1 MVRFIVMAWKIVR
14 NKLSK
19 NIKEREILLNYLE
32 RENYLRTPQVRKA
45 MEEVDRRYFVR
56 TSDKLSAYDDT
67 PLSIGK
73 GQTISAPHMVVMML
87 EELKLSE
94 NDNLLEIGS
103 GCGYHAAVASRLV
116 SKVTTIERI
125 PYIYELACEN
135 LENYDNIE
143 IVNGDGS
150 RGFMDNC
157 PYQKIMVTCGAPRV
171 PPPLIDQLEIGG
183 LMVIPVGGRVAQE
196 LLTVER
202 TAEGISVIRRPGVAF
217 VPMIGVNAF
226 DN

>member
-1 MVRFIVMAWKIVR
+1 MVRFLVMAWKIVR

-45 MEEVDRRYFVR
+45 MEEVDRRDFVR

-67 PLSIGK
+67 PLSIGQ
-73 GQTISAPHMVVMML
+73 GQTISAPHMVAMML
-87 EELKLSE
+87 EELRLNE

-135 LENYDNIE
+135 LESYDNIK
-143 IVNGDGS
+143 IINGDGS

-183 LMVIPVGGRVAQE
+183 LLVIPVGGRVVQE

-202 TAEGISVIRRPGVAF
+202 TTDGISVLRRPGVAF

-226 DN
+226 DT

>member
-1 MVRFIVMAWKIVR
+1 MAWKIVR

-45 MEEVDRRYFVR
+45 MEEVDRRDFVR

-67 PLSIGK
+67 PLSIGQ

>member
-1 MVRFIVMAWKIVR
+1 MAWKIVR
-14 NKLSK
+14 DKLSK

-45 MEEVDRRYFVR
+45 MEEVDRRDFVR

-67 PLSIGK
+67 PLSIGQ

-103 GCGYHAAVASRLV
+103 GCGYHAAVASSLV

>member
-1 MVRFIVMAWKIVR
+1 MAWRIVR

-45 MEEVDRRYFVR
+45 MEEVDRRDFVR

-67 PLSIGK
+67 PLSIGQ

>member
-1 MVRFIVMAWKIVR
+1 VR

-19 NIKEREILLNYLE
+19 KIKEREILLNYLE
-32 RENYLRTPQVRKA
+32 RENYLRTAQVRKA
-45 MEEVDRRYFVR
+45 MEEVDRRDFVR
-56 TSDKLSAYDDT
+56 SSDRLSAYDDT
-67 PLSIGK
+67 PLSIGQ
-73 GQTISAPHMVVMML
+73 GQTISAPHMVAMML

-135 LENYDNIE
+135 LDNYDNIE
-143 IVNGDGS
+143 IINGDGS

-171 PPPLIDQLEIGG
+171 PPPLIDQLEVGG
-183 LMVIPVGGRVAQE
+183 LMVIPVGGRMSQE

-202 TAEGISVIRRPGVAF
+202 TTDGISVFRRPGVAF